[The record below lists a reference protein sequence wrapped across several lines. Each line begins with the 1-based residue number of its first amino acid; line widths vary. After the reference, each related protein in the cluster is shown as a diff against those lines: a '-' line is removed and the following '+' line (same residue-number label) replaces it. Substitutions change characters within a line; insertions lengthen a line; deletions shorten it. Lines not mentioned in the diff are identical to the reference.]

1 MGNMASA
8 NKSFKIN
15 DKESPRWRKYEITAD
30 IEYFPKFMEGLADV
44 ISQKI
49 CFSPFVIKINSLKTI
64 SIDLQF
70 NDSDETRFLEN
81 IKSLSDHLKIV
92 NGNSEVFPQEKLFLD
107 KEVRSSK
114 NTEAFQLSFQT
125 SPEHLKFPLAQTI
138 LNYISIFSFTRSNI
152 LTLGLYLHFSILE
165 GIASIVGEDQMK
177 NGLLVD
183 NYLKEGQQM
192 CFSPEFEYITN
203 KESIETISKHVFR
216 GKSKKANKWLT
227 PFKIAVKELLEYSPR
242 EIKSYDALII
252 KSKIREQING
262 TLGLSSREIHTLYYF
277 ISREIC
283 DQYIT

>member
-1 MGNMASA
+1 MASA